1 MKYDLCYDI
10 SHILIALHACRLNDM
25 ISTKQKLTR
34 QSRDSEEEIHEQR
47 QKIESLRQDV
57 RKAEKQRRQIQ
68 TQLEES
74 QSEASKQLKLRE
86 RSEQFCAEL
95 EQEIENHKQRLV
107 GRPLSGVSLSD
118 SQEACKLRAE
128 IEKQSVEHEEE
139 LGLLQ
144 AKHNAEVSCALYI
157 AIITSHRLYGIN
169 VDIYIYFN

>member
-1 MKYDLCYDI
+1 
-10 SHILIALHACRLNDM
+10 M

-34 QSRDSEEEIHEQR
+34 QVRDGEEESHEQR
-47 QKIESLRQDV
+47 QKIESMRQDV
-57 RKAEKQRRQIQ
+57 RKVEKLRRQIQ

-74 QSEASKQLKLRE
+74 QSEASKQQKLRE

-107 GRPLSGVSLSD
+107 GRPLSSASLSD

-128 IEKQSVEHEEE
+128 IEKQAVEYDEQ

-144 AKHNAEVSCALYI
+144 AKHSSEVNFDNYA
-157 AIITSHRLYGIN
+157 
-169 VDIYIYFN
+169 